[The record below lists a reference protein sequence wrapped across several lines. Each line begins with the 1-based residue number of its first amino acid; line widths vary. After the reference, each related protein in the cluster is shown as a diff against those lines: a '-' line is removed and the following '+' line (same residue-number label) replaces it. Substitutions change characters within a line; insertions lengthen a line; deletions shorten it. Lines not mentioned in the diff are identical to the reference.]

1 MISIVIPA
9 LNEAENLPGLLSRLA
24 REPGAHEVVVVD
36 GGSSDDTV
44 AAARSFGAR
53 VVCTGQGR
61 GIQLAAGAARARGDI
76 LVFLHADSVFPRGGL
91 AAVERALAAR
101 PDAPGGNFRLLFDGD
116 DGFSRW
122 LERFYA
128 WIRARGF
135 YYGDSGIFIRRQCL
149 DALGGIRPLAL
160 MEDYDLVRRME
171 KAGPSVCIE
180 EPALV
185 TSSRRFRGRRPAM
198 IVWGWLKIHALFH
211 LGVSPGRLA
220 GLYESRRSLEGGET
234 GQGPAPFKPQS
245 YS

>member
-24 REPGAHEVVVVD
+24 RERETHEVVVVD

-44 AAARSFGAR
+44 ATARAFGAT
-53 VVCTGQGR
+53 VGCAPPGR
-61 GIQLAAGAARARGDI
+61 GIQLAAGAARARGEI
-76 LVFLHADSVFPRGGL
+76 LVFLHADSVFPHGGL
-91 AAVERALAAR
+91 AAVQRALGEN

-116 DGFSRW
+116 DDFSRW
-122 LERFYA
+122 LEGFYA
-128 WIRARGF
+128 GIRARGF
-135 YYGDSGIFIRRQCL
+135 YYGDSGIFIRRRAL

-171 KAGPSVCIE
+171 KAGPTVCIE
-180 EPALV
+180 EPALI
-185 TSSRRFRGRRPAM
+185 TSSRRFRDRHPAM

-211 LGVSPGRLA
+211 LGVSPRRLA
-220 GLYESRRSLEGGET
+220 GLYDSRRGLEAADT
-234 GQGPAPFKPQS
+234 DQDPASFKPQS